1 MNIVPVPSLARCW
14 DRFWFEPGFPQNL
27 AAARVV
33 FAATSLWVLVSRDFA
48 GISGLPAEFW
58 SAVPASVRWRFLD
71 FAGHP
76 FLERVLERTAAL
88 ALVCV
93 MVGVLPRMSC
103 FLSGVL
109 LYHLAPLE
117 SIVWTNSPY
126 ARGLTI
132 SVLALLTL
140 SFSPCGD
147 CWTLLS
153 SNERKKAGSASD
165 YTWPIRLIQVFFV
178 QIYFFS
184 GYSKIFYAGWRW
196 AFPSNMRNWM
206 LYFSE
211 ADQTRVFH
219 SLGAWIAVRPVI
231 CGVIGVGTLLF
242 ELGLFTVL
250 FSKTAR
256 RWLVP
261 LVAVFHFGILLAM
274 NLVFLNVPQ
283 LLIFA
288 NWDGVETWIRTRL
301 KLIKPH
307 PELTE
312 PRYQA

>member
-1 MNIVPVPSLARCW
+1 MNILSVPSLARCW
-14 DRFWFEPGFPQNL
+14 DRFWFEPGSPQNL
-27 AAARVV
+27 AAARIV

-71 FAGHP
+71 FAGHA
-76 FLERVLERTAAL
+76 FLERALERTAAV

-93 MVGVLPRMSC
+93 IVGVLPRLSC
-103 FLSGVL
+103 FLAGVL

-153 SNERKKAGSASD
+153 SNERKQADSASD

-184 GYSKIFYAGWRW
+184 GYSKVFYAGWRW
-196 AFPSNMRNWM
+196 ASPSNMRNWM

-219 SLGAWIAVRPVI
+219 SLGAWIAARPVI
-231 CGVIGVGTLLF
+231 CGIIGVGTLLF

-256 RWLVP
+256 RLLIP

-288 NWDGVETWIRTRL
+288 NWDRVETWIRTRL
-301 KLIKPH
+301 KLIKTH
-307 PELTE
+307 PELTG